1 MKHIIL
7 LLLFMLLSLPN
18 VAQIGIGTNIPD
30 NSAALHVES
39 TSKGILI
46 PRMTQ
51 VQRDAIATPATGLL
65 IYQTDGAS
73 GFYYYNGTIWVTFGA
88 GSGWAFLGN
97 AGTNDTVHK
106 LGTTDAQDFVIGTNN
121 EEVIRVTTTGNVGVN
136 TATPTAKF
144 HLVDPVF
151 SVPNLFDDSFE
162 DSTLAPFTTGGS
174 ANWIITTTA
183 GEFNTA
189 SGSVVGAKS
198 GNIAD
203 SQSSWVE
210 YSTTIPAG
218 GATIE
223 FAYKTSS
230 ETNYDKLFFKID
242 GVSQADWSGS
252 GSWTTVSYPV
262 TAGAHTFRWEYT
274 KDSSVSSAN
283 DEVYIDD
290 IKITEPVPATPP
302 VLQIV
307 DGSEGA
313 NKMLVS
319 DANGV
324 ANWQVVTPAGG
335 SDTDWLFSSGS
346 TYADPIYHVG
356 SVMIGYNMVTTHTLH
371 VWEEDP
377 LYTWAGSNGE
387 SDINIGKL
395 EIQDQSPLAPNPGH
409 FTFDGG
415 IENILPVNSDTY
427 SLGSSAR
434 RWKDVFTGGGV
445 LNSSDRNLKTAIQPL
460 KYGLE
465 EILKIVPVSY
475 KWKEDKIA
483 DFSIPEEEKERRLGF
498 VAQELQ
504 KVIPEVVVTH
514 EWKEYEEN
522 PGVLV
527 KEENNFLGVR
537 YSDIIPVA
545 IKAIQEQQKKIEDM
559 EKLNTQIR
567 KAIKKLQ
574 N

>member
-1 MKHIIL
+1 
-7 LLLFMLLSLPN
+7 MLLSLPN
-18 VAQIGIGTNIPD
+18 VAQIGIGTNTPD

-39 TSKGILI
+39 TTQGVLV

-51 VQRDAIATPATGLL
+51 AQRNVIVSPATGLL
-65 IYQTDGAS
+65 IYQTDGTS

-88 GSGWAFLGN
+88 GSGWSFPGN
-97 AGTNDTVHK
+97 ASTNDAVNK
-106 LGTTDAQDFVIGTNN
+106 LGTTDVQDFVIGTNN
-121 EEVIRVTTTGNVGVN
+121 EEVIRITSGGNVGVN
-136 TATPTAKF
+136 TTTPSARF
-144 HLVDPVF
+144 HLVAPVF
-151 SVPNLFDDSFE
+151 TVPILFNDSFE
-162 DSTLAPFTTGGS
+162 DSTIVPFTTGGS

-183 GEFNTA
+183 GEFNAA

-198 GNIAD
+198 GNIND
-203 SQSSWVE
+203 GQSSWIE
-210 YSTTIPAG
+210 YSATIPAG

-223 FAYKTSS
+223 FAYNTSS
-230 ETNYDKLFFKID
+230 ESGYDKLFFKID
-242 GVSQADWSGS
+242 GASQDDWSGS

-262 TAGAHTFRWEYT
+262 TAGAHIFRWEYT

-319 DANGV
+319 DVNGV

-335 SDTDWLFSSGS
+335 GDADWIFASGS

-356 SVMIGYNMVTTHTLH
+356 PVMIGYNMVTTNSLH

-377 LYTWAGSNGE
+377 LYAWAGSNGE

-395 EIQDQSPLAPNPGH
+395 EIQDQAPLAPNTGH
-409 FTFDGG
+409 LTFDGG
-415 IENILPVNSDTY
+415 IDNILPVNSDAN

-445 LNSSDRNLKTAIQPL
+445 LNSSDRNLKTAIKPL

-465 EILKIVPVSY
+465 EILKLMPVSY

-483 DFSIPEEEKERRLGF
+483 DFSIPEADKERRLGF
-498 VAQELQ
+498 IAQELQ
-504 KVIPEVVVTH
+504 KIMPEVVVTH
-514 EWKEYEEN
+514 QWREYEEN

-527 KEENNFLGVR
+527 KEKNDFLGVR

-545 IKAIQEQQKKIEDM
+545 IKAIQEQQKKIEDI
-559 EKLNTQIR
+559 EKLNYQIR
-567 KAIKKLQ
+567 MAIKKLQ
-574 N
+574 K